1 MGKFGSFAELGDIQA
16 ELLKAHQELGNWRA
30 VGRAFGL
37 NGAMAWRIAKT
48 GYEPKDPHIRFILNL
63 ATLLPAAVCKRCG
76 EVHTTRRC
84 VRKRRERRYKSLW
97 AMPVVELRWALENRE
112 EVE

>member
-1 MGKFGSFAELGDIQA
+1 MGKFESFAVLCDIQS

-37 NGAMAWRIAKT
+37 SGAMAWRIGKT
-48 GYEPKDPHIRFILNL
+48 GYEPKDVHIRLNL
-63 ATLLPAAVCKRCG
+63 NLPTLLPAAICRVCG

-84 VRKRRERRYKSLW
+84 VRKRRERRYRSLW

-112 EVE
+112 EV